1 MSRIK
6 ERYFGHVD
14 KVDTQGALAL
24 ATHVDTRLSRYRS
37 AFQQAGEENDLDWRL
52 LAAIGYQESHWD
64 ANAVSPTGVR
74 GIMMLT
80 NDTASFLKVNDR
92 DDPAQSIAG
101 GSRYFKQIA
110 DQLPVD
116 IDRTSTRLNS
126 SH

>member
-1 MSRIK
+1 MARIK
-6 ERYFGHVD
+6 DRYFGHVD

-37 AFQQAGEENDLDWRL
+37 AFQQAGEKNDLDWRL

-80 NDTASFLKVNDR
+80 NETASFLKVNDS
-92 DDPAQSIAG
+92 DDPAQSIAEIG
-101 GSRYFKQIA
+101 RA
-110 DQLPVD
+110 HV
-116 IDRTSTRLNS
+116 
-126 SH
+126 

>member
-1 MSRIK
+1 MARIK
-6 ERYFGHVD
+6 YRSLGYVD

-24 ATHVDTRLSRYRS
+24 ETHVYTRRSRYRS
-37 AFQQAGEENDLDWRL
+37 AFQQAGEKNDLDWRL

-92 DDPAQSIAG
+92 DDPA
-101 GSRYFKQIA
+101 
-110 DQLPVD
+110 
-116 IDRTSTRLNS
+116 DRKSVV
-126 SH
+126 